1 MKKSTLFTLASA
13 ALLALVSCRGESQP
27 SSSSS
32 SPSSPST
39 DSSISSTEPTPQGEK
54 LTVNAAAT
62 LLEAL
67 AQKETESSSS
77 ASVKTVT
84 SINDSK
90 TTREETH
97 TIYQDG
103 SSSYEGKVSKGEQI
117 DAFKGRKLQR
127 EDTFLSNGVA
137 SKKNRLYWAEK
148 HENSFATDQET
159 SCRIYEVLEDGQESS
174 SPYIPASSAAYT
186 LTAMVTGS
194 VHDFLAGVAS
204 DVNLQSAMPYFYKTE
219 SEGTSYYDFNA
230 SYSYSGDLGDTV
242 QIDYEIHFS
251 VKNDVLVSGSYVSG
265 MTDSR
270 GNEDPY
276 IKSTTYE
283 GSLSYGERSPFPI
296 EGLLDVDSFLLSSVS
311 DVQIHSSGN
320 GGDIVKGNISK
331 NSYYVSVSPK
341 TYLPETAL
349 TGLLTPISST
359 DESILKV
366 GNGYAIEVK
375 GKTGSATITFA
386 YEGRNEDGA
395 FEKKTIQKELIVSG
409 IAPKKFNVTEDELI
423 VDSTLVVG
431 ESYETSLILSSGSDS
446 TLEVTSSDPEAVA
459 VSLNS
464 KGNLVMEAKK
474 ATASVTVSVT
484 PVAAP
489 ELAKTFTY
497 KVEEKKNSQEMLLAH
512 MFKYTNYLVIGTNY
526 VFYELHFNKD
536 GSGYRLQSFKETPNT
551 YTDKF
556 TWSMEGDRVSFTWD
570 KDAEGHLYEYADI
583 YGNGRSLLCFETDSS
598 DESSSTP
605 NDTLY
610 RGVAL

>member
-27 SSSSS
+27 SSSSTS
-32 SPSSPST
+32 TPST
-39 DSSISSTEPTPQGEK
+39 DSSVSSSEPLPQGEK

-77 ASVKTVT
+77 ANVKTVT
-84 SINDSK
+84 SINESK
-90 TTREETH
+90 TTREEAH

-103 SSSYEGKVSKGEQI
+103 SSSYEGKVSKGEKI
-117 DAFKGRKLQR
+117 DAFQGRKLQR
-127 EDTFLSNGVA
+127 EDTFLSSGVA

-148 HENSFATDQET
+148 HENPFATDQET

-174 SPYIPASSAAYT
+174 SAYIPASSAAFT
-186 LTAMVTGS
+186 LTAMVSGS

-204 DVNLQSAMPYFYKTE
+204 DVNLQSSMPYFYKTE

-251 VKNDVLVSGSYVSG
+251 VKNDVLLSGSYVSG

-276 IKSTTYE
+276 IKSTSYE
-283 GSLSYGERSPFPI
+283 GSLSYGERSVFPV

-331 NSYYVSVSPK
+331 NSYYVSASPK

-409 IAPKKFNVTEDELI
+409 AVPKELKVTQDELI

-474 ATASVTVSVT
+474 ATASVTITVT

-489 ELAKTFTY
+489 DLAKTFAY
-497 KVEEKKNSQEMLLAH
+497 KVEDKKNSQEMLLTH

-526 VFYELHFNKD
+526 VFYELHFSKD
-536 GSGYRLQSFKETPNT
+536 GSGYRLQSFKETPDT

-556 TWSMEGDRVSFTWD
+556 TWSMEGDRVSFVWD
-570 KDAEGHLYEYADI
+570 KDAKGHLYEYADI
-583 YGNGRSLLCFETDSS
+583 YGNGRSLLCFEADSS

>member
-1 MKKSTLFTLASA
+1 MQKSTLFTLASA
-13 ALLALVSCRGESQP
+13 ALLALVSCGGESQP
-27 SSSSS
+27 SSSSTS
-32 SPSSPST
+32 TPST
-39 DSSISSTEPTPQGEK
+39 DSSVSSSEPLPQGEK
-54 LTVNAAAT
+54 LTVNVAAT
-62 LLEAL
+62 LLESL
-67 AQKETESSSS
+67 AQKETESSSR
-77 ASVKTVT
+77 ANVKTVT
-84 SINDSK
+84 PINESK
-90 TTREETH
+90 TTREESH
-97 TIYQDG
+97 TLYKDG
-103 SSSYEGKVSKGEQI
+103 SSSYEGKVSKGEKV
-117 DAFKGRKLQR
+117 DAFQGRKLQR

-148 HENSFATDQET
+148 HENSFAIDQET

-174 SPYIPASSAAYT
+174 SPYIPASSASFT
-186 LTAMVTGS
+186 LTAMVSGS
-194 VHDFLAGVAS
+194 VHDFLASVAS

-251 VKNDVLVSGSYVSG
+251 VKDDVLVSGSYISG

-276 IKSTTYE
+276 IKSTSYE
-283 GSLSYGERSPFPI
+283 GSLSYGERSSFPI
-296 EGLLDVDSFLLSSVS
+296 EGLLDVNSFLLSSVS
-311 DVQIHSSGN
+311 DIQIHSSGN

-331 NSYYVSVSPK
+331 NSYYVSASPK

-349 TGLLTPISST
+349 TGLLAPISST
-359 DESILKV
+359 DESVLKV

-386 YEGRNEDGA
+386 YEGRNEDGV

-409 IAPKKFNVTEDELI
+409 VAPKEFKVTEDELI
-423 VDSTLVVG
+423 VGSTLVVG
-431 ESYETSLILSSGSDS
+431 ESYETSLTLSSGSDS

-459 VSLNS
+459 VSLNN

-474 ATASVTVSVT
+474 ATASVTVTVT

-489 ELAKTFTY
+489 DLAKTFTY

-512 MFKYTNYLVIGTNY
+512 YFKYTNHLVIGTNY

-536 GSGYRLQSFKETPNT
+536 GSGYRLQSFKESPKT

-556 TWSMEGDRVSFTWD
+556 TWSMEGDRVSFAWD
-570 KDAEGHLYEYADI
+570 KDAEGHLYEYAKI